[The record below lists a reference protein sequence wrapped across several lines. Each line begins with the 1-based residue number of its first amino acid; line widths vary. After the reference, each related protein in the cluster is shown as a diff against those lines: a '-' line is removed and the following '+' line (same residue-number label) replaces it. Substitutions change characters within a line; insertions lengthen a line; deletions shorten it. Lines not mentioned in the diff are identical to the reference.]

1 MLVWFVIINLPL
13 VMKKTSA
20 YFVPLLVSLLL
31 AACNKN
37 TDAPAPTPAAP
48 AGVTYTTLR
57 QGTVM
62 AQGGV
67 SSGGM
72 VAVVKGSNGTEYVQ
86 FKADFHS
93 DFHTGSL
100 GIYLAKS
107 NDLIRNQR
115 AANSANVLRV
125 GTITQSGMQQLAITG
140 MSADFSHL
148 ILHCDA
154 AQYNF
159 GAAALQ

>member
-1 MLVWFVIINLPL
+1 MQTCFRFRFVLP
-13 VMKKTSA
+13 A
-20 YFVPLLVSLLL
+20 L
-31 AACNKN
+31 AATALALASCNKQVE
-37 TDAPAPTPAAP
+37 APAPAAMAP
-48 AGVTYTTLR
+48 VGTGYTTLR

-72 VAVVKGSNGTEYVQ
+72 VAVAKSSDGSEYVQ
-86 FKADFHS
+86 FKSDFHS

-100 GIYLAKS
+100 GIYLARS

-115 AANSANVLRV
+115 AADPASVLRV
-125 GTITQSGMQQLAITG
+125 GTITQSGAQQLAITG
-140 MSADFSHL
+140 MSAGFSHV

>member
-1 MLVWFVIINLPL
+1 
-13 VMKKTSA
+13 MKKH
-20 YFVPLLVSLLL
+20 FPLQLLLPALAATALSL

-37 TDAPAPTPAAP
+37 TDAPAPAPAAP
-48 AGVTYTTLR
+48 AGVSYTTLR

-67 SSGGM
+67 SSGGG
-72 VAVVKGSNGTEYVQ
+72 VAVVKGSNGIEYVQ

-107 NDLIRNQR
+107 SDLVRNQR
-115 AANSANVLRV
+115 AADPANVVRV
-125 GTITQSGMQQLAITG
+125 GTITQSGAQQLAVTG
-140 MSADFSHL
+140 MSAGFSHV

>member
-1 MLVWFVIINLPL
+1 MEKRIVSRIVLP
-13 VMKKTSA
+13 A
-20 YFVPLLVSLLL
+20 L
-31 AACNKN
+31 AAALALAGCNKN
-37 TDAPAPTPAAP
+37 TDAPAPAP
-48 AGVTYTTLR
+48 VAPVGLTYTTLR
-57 QGTVM
+57 QGLVM

-72 VAVVKGSNGTEYVQ
+72 VAIAKGSDGIEYVQ
-86 FKADFHS
+86 FKDDFHS

-107 NDLIRNQR
+107 SDLVKNQR
-115 AANSANVLRV
+115 AANPANVLRV
-125 GTITQSGMQQLAITG
+125 GTITQSGAQQLAITG
-140 MSADFSHL
+140 MSASFSHV

-159 GAAALQ
+159 GAAPLR

>member
-1 MLVWFVIINLPL
+1 MRKRFPFRFLLPAL
-13 VMKKTSA
+13 AVAT
-20 YFVPLLVSLLL
+20 LGL

-37 TDAPAPTPAAP
+37 TDAPAPVPAAP
-48 AGVTYTTLR
+48 AGLTYTVLR
-57 QGTVM
+57 EGTVL

-67 SSGGM
+67 ASGGM
-72 VAVVKGSNGTEYVQ
+72 VALAKGSDGLEYVQ
-86 FKADFHS
+86 FSAGFHS

-107 NDLIRNQR
+107 SDLVRNQR
-115 AANSANVLRV
+115 AANPANVLRV
-125 GTITQSGMQQLAITG
+125 GTITQSGAQQLAVTG
-140 MSADFSHL
+140 VSAGFSHL

>member
-1 MLVWFVIINLPL
+1 
-13 VMKKTSA
+13 MKKR
-20 YFVPLLVSLLL
+20 FLFRPWLPSLAVIALAL

-37 TDAPAPTPAAP
+37 TDAPIPVPTAP
-48 AGVTYTTLR
+48 AGVSYTTLR
-57 QGTVM
+57 QGTVV

-67 SSGGM
+67 SSGGG
-72 VAVVKGSNGTEYVQ
+72 VAVAKGSDGIEYVQ

-107 NDLIRNQR
+107 DDLVRNQR
-115 AANSANVLRV
+115 AANPANVLRV
-125 GTITQSGMQQLAITG
+125 GTITQSGAQQLAVTG
-140 MSADFSHL
+140 MSAGFTHL

>member
-1 MLVWFVIINLPL
+1 
-13 VMKKTSA
+13 MKKRFPSR
-20 YFVPLLVSLLL
+20 LLL
-31 AACNKN
+31 TVLAASTLAFASCNKN
-37 TDAPAPTPAAP
+37 TDAPAPAPAAP
-48 AGVTYTTLR
+48 AGVTYSTLR

-67 SSGGM
+67 SSGGQIA
-72 VAVVKGSNGTEYVQ
+72 VAKGSDGIEYVQ
-86 FKADFHS
+86 FKPDFHS

-107 NDLIRNQR
+107 SDLVKNQR
-115 AANSANVLRV
+115 ATDPASVLRV
-125 GTITQSGMQQLAITG
+125 GTITQSGAQQLAITG
-140 MSADFSHL
+140 MSAGFSHI

>member
-1 MLVWFVIINLPL
+1 
-13 VMKKTSA
+13 MKKRFPSR
-20 YFVPLLVSLLL
+20 LLL
-31 AACNKN
+31 TALAASTLAFASCNKN
-37 TDAPAPTPAAP
+37 TDAPAPAPAAP
-48 AGVTYTTLR
+48 AGVTYSTLR

-67 SSGGM
+67 SSGGQIA
-72 VAVVKGSNGTEYVQ
+72 VAKGSDGIEYVQ
-86 FKADFHS
+86 FKPDFHS

-107 NDLIRNQR
+107 SDLVKNQR
-115 AANSANVLRV
+115 ATDPASVLRV
-125 GTITQSGMQQLAITG
+125 GTITQSGAQQLAITG
-140 MSADFSHL
+140 MSAGFSHI

>member
-1 MLVWFVIINLPL
+1 
-13 VMKKTSA
+13 MKKR
-20 YFVPLLVSLLL
+20 FPFRLLL
-31 AACNKN
+31 TVLAASTLAFASCNKN
-37 TDAPAPTPAAP
+37 TDASAPAPAAP
-48 AGVTYTTLR
+48 AGVTYSTLR

-67 SSGGM
+67 SSGGQIA
-72 VAVVKGSNGTEYVQ
+72 VAKGSDGIEYVQ
-86 FKADFHS
+86 FKPDFHS

-107 NDLIRNQR
+107 SDLVKNQR
-115 AANSANVLRV
+115 ATDPASVLRV
-125 GTITQSGMQQLAITG
+125 GTITQSGAQQLAITG
-140 MSADFSHL
+140 MSAGFSHI

>member
-1 MLVWFVIINLPL
+1 
-13 VMKKTSA
+13 MKKPFSLFA
-20 YFVPLLVSLLL
+20 PLLASLLLL

-37 TDAPAPTPAAP
+37 TDAPAPTTVAP
-48 AGVTYTTLR
+48 VGITYTPLR
-57 QGTVM
+57 QGTVV

-67 SSGGM
+67 SSGGG
-72 VAVVKGSNGTEYVQ
+72 VAVVKGSDGNEYVQ
-86 FKADFHS
+86 FKEDFHS

-107 NDLIRNQR
+107 NDLVRNQR
-115 AANSANVLRV
+115 AANPANVLRV
-125 GTITQSGMQQLAITG
+125 GTITKSGMQQLAVTG
-140 MSADFSHL
+140 MSAGYSHL

>member
-1 MLVWFVIINLPL
+1 
-13 VMKKTSA
+13 MKKHFLSRMVLPGLAATA
-20 YFVPLLVSLLL
+20 LAL

-37 TDAPAPTPAAP
+37 TDAPTPAPAAP
-48 AGVTYTTLR
+48 AGVTYATLR
-57 QGTVM
+57 QGTVQ

-67 SSGGM
+67 SSGGQ
-72 VAVVKGSNGTEYVQ
+72 VAIAKGSDGSEYVQ

-107 NDLIRNQR
+107 NELVKNQR
-115 AANSANVLRV
+115 AANPANVLRV
-125 GTITQSGMQQLAITG
+125 GTITQSGAQQLAITG
-140 MSADFSHL
+140 MSAGFSYV

-159 GAAALQ
+159 GAAALR

>member
-1 MLVWFVIINLPL
+1 
-13 VMKKTSA
+13 MKKR
-20 YFVPLLVSLLL
+20 FQFRFLLPSLAATALAL

-37 TDAPAPTPAAP
+37 TDAPAPIPAAP
-48 AGVTYTTLR
+48 AGVSYTTLR

-72 VAVVKGSNGTEYVQ
+72 VAIAKGSDGLEYVQ
-86 FKADFHS
+86 FKPDFHS

-115 AANSANVLRV
+115 AANPANVLRV
-125 GTITQSGMQQLAITG
+125 GTITQSGAQQLAVTG
-140 MSADFSHL
+140 MSAGFSHL

>member
-1 MLVWFVIINLPL
+1 MKKLNRLPL
-13 VMKKTSA
+13 LRSVLAAT
-20 YFVPLLVSLLL
+20 LLLL

-37 TDAPAPTPAAP
+37 TDAPAPIVPPAPP
-48 AGVTYTTLR
+48 AGLTYTALR

-67 SSGGM
+67 MSGGM
-72 VAVVKGSNGTEYVQ
+72 LAVAKGSDGREYLQ
-86 FKADFHS
+86 FKTDFHS

-115 AANSANVLRV
+115 AADPASVLRV
-125 GTITQSGMQQLAITG
+125 GTITQSGPQQLTITG
-140 MSADFSHL
+140 MSAGFSHV

>member
-1 MLVWFVIINLPL
+1 MKKHFLPL
-13 VMKKTSA
+13 
-20 YFVPLLVSLLL
+20 LLPALAAIALGL

-37 TDAPAPTPAAP
+37 TDAPAPTPTAP
-48 AGVTYTTLR
+48 AGVTYTLLR

-67 SSGGM
+67 SSGGG
-72 VAVVKGSNGTEYVQ
+72 VAVVKGSDGLEYVQ
-86 FKADFHS
+86 FKTDFHS

-107 NDLIRNQR
+107 SDLVRNQR
-115 AANSANVLRV
+115 AANPANVVRV
-125 GTITQSGMQQLAITG
+125 GTITQSGAQQLAITG
-140 MSADFSHL
+140 MSAGFSHV

>member
-1 MLVWFVIINLPL
+1 MP
-13 VMKKTSA
+13 
-20 YFVPLLVSLLL
+20 L
-31 AACNKN
+31 AATLALAGCNKN
-37 TDAPAPTPAAP
+37 TDMPTPTPAAP
-48 AGVTYTTLR
+48 AGISYTTLR
-57 QGTVM
+57 HGTVQ

-67 SSGGM
+67 SSGGQ
-72 VAVVKGSNGTEYVQ
+72 VAIAKGSDGNEYVQ

-100 GIYLAKS
+100 GIFLAKS

-115 AANSANVLRV
+115 AVNPANVQRV
-125 GTITQSGMQQLAITG
+125 GTITQSGAQQLAITG
-140 MSADFSHL
+140 MSAGFSHI

-159 GAAALQ
+159 RAAPLQ

>member
-1 MLVWFVIINLPL
+1 MLVWFVVINPLL

-37 TDAPAPTPAAP
+37 TDAPAPAPAAP
-48 AGVTYTTLR
+48 AGITYTTLR

>member
-1 MLVWFVIINLPL
+1 MVATALV
-13 VMKKTSA
+13 
-20 YFVPLLVSLLL
+20 L

-37 TDAPAPTPAAP
+37 TDAPTPIPAAPAAP

-67 SSGGM
+67 SSGGQLA
-72 VAVVKGSNGTEYVQ
+72 VAKGSDGTEYVQ
-86 FKADFHS
+86 FKGDFHS

-107 NDLIRNQR
+107 NDLVKNQR
-115 AANSANVLRV
+115 AANPANVLRV
-125 GTITQSGMQQLAITG
+125 GTITQSGMQQLAIPG
-140 MSADFSHL
+140 ISAGFSHV

-159 GAAALQ
+159 GAAPLQ

>member
-1 MLVWFVIINLPL
+1 
-13 VMKKTSA
+13 MKKLNRRPFLRSA
-20 YFVPLLVSLLL
+20 LAATLLL

-37 TDAPAPTPAAP
+37 TDAPVPAAP
-48 AGVTYTTLR
+48 APPVGLTYTTLR
-57 QGTVM
+57 QGTVV

-67 SSGGM
+67 MSGGM
-72 VAVVKGSNGTEYVQ
+72 LAVAKGSDGREYLQ

-115 AANSANVLRV
+115 AADAGNVLRV
-125 GTITQSGMQQLAITG
+125 GTITQSGAQQLAITG
-140 MSADFSHL
+140 MSAGFSHV

>member
-1 MLVWFVIINLPL
+1 M
-13 VMKKTSA
+13 
-20 YFVPLLVSLLL
+20 
-31 AACNKN
+31 
-37 TDAPAPTPAAP
+37 APP
-48 AGVTYTTLR
+48 AGISYTSLR
-57 QGTVM
+57 QGAVM

-72 VAVVKGSNGTEYVQ
+72 VAVVKGSNGIEYVQ
-86 FKADFHS
+86 FKPDFHS

-107 NDLIRNQR
+107 SDLVRNQR
-115 AANSANVLRV
+115 AADPASVVRV
-125 GTITQSGMQQLAITG
+125 GTITQSGAQQLAVAGT
-140 MSADFSHL
+140 SAGFSHV

-154 AQYNF
+154 TQYNF

>member
-1 MLVWFVIINLPL
+1 
-13 VMKKTSA
+13 MKKRFLSQ
-20 YFVPLLVSLLL
+20 LLLPALATTTLIL

-37 TDAPAPTPAAP
+37 TDAPAPIPTAP

-67 SSGGM
+67 SSGGGI
-72 VAVVKGSNGTEYVQ
+72 AVVKGSDGSEYVQ

-107 NDLIRNQR
+107 DGLVKNQR
-115 AANSANVLRV
+115 AANPTNVLRV
-125 GTITQSGMQQLAITG
+125 GTITQSGAQQLAVTG
-140 MSADFSHL
+140 MSAGFSHI

>member
-1 MLVWFVIINLPL
+1 
-13 VMKKTSA
+13 MKKH
-20 YFVPLLVSLLL
+20 FLLRLLPALAAATLAL

-37 TDAPAPTPAAP
+37 TDAPTPVPAAP

-67 SSGGM
+67 SSGGG
-72 VAVVKGSNGTEYVQ
+72 VAVARGSDGIEYVQ

-107 NDLIRNQR
+107 NDLVKNQR
-115 AANSANVLRV
+115 AANPANVLRV
-125 GTITQSGMQQLAITG
+125 GTITQSGLQQLAIPG
-140 MSADFSHL
+140 QSVGFSHV
-148 ILHCDA
+148 ILHCDP

>member
-1 MLVWFVIINLPL
+1 
-13 VMKKTSA
+13 MKKLNRR
-20 YFVPLLVSLLL
+20 PLLRSVLAATLLLL

-37 TDAPAPTPAAP
+37 TDAPAPVAPTPP
-48 AGVTYTTLR
+48 AGLTYTTLR
-57 QGTVM
+57 QGTIM

-67 SSGGM
+67 MSGGM
-72 VAVVKGSNGTEYVQ
+72 LAVAKGSDGREYLQ

-115 AANSANVLRV
+115 AADPASVLRV
-125 GTITQSGMQQLAITG
+125 GTITQSGPQQLAITG
-140 MSADFSHL
+140 MSAGFSHV